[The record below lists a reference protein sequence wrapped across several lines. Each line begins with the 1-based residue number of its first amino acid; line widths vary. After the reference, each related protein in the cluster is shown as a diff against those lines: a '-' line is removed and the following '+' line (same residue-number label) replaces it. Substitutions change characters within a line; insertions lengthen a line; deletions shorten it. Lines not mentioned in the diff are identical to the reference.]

1 MDEPLLLMDWGSG
14 ASSSGVDYAAVA
26 AAAARAT
33 SQGVLATDRY
43 LMDEPLLTS
52 PIFLRMS
59 SGAESVVVPSMPPG
73 LALATRPPLTTREG
87 TVHTH
92 TTTTA
97 SSLPAVVLPLCD
109 SQTDAAEVFPDAG
122 LQLGLDGEEAFQY
135 RLNDEELYT
144 VDQGLAGAGS
154 LGFFTNAVVAVAAA
168 AALVGLWIGNRLRLP
183 LRLGFQPGPR
193 AWARHFGKR

>member
-1 MDEPLLLMDWGSG
+1 MTTSST
-14 ASSSGVDYAAVA
+14 SSSKPPSRA
-26 AAAARAT
+26 AAAAASATLARAAAALT
-33 SQGVLATDRY
+33 GDSQA
-43 LMDEPLLTS
+43 
-52 PIFLRMS
+52 
-59 SGAESVVVPSMPPG
+59 PPKQMVQ
-73 LALATRPPLTTREG
+73 P
-87 TVHTH
+87 
-92 TTTTA
+92 TTTA

-109 SQTDAAEVFPDAG
+109 SQTETLLPATEVFPDADS
-122 LQLGLDGEEAFQY
+122 QPGLDGKEFQY

-183 LRLGFQPGPR
+183 LCLGFQPGPR